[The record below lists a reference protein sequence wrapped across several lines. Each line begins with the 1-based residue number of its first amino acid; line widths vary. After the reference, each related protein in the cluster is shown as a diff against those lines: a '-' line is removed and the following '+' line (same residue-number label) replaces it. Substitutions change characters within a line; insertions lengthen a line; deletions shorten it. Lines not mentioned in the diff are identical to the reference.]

1 MSLPISSIAVYLLRP
16 QWLFKLPYLLSI
28 LLCLALLLP
37 VVAMADN
44 LRVLVVLSSDAAPYQ
59 VFAKAFAQ
67 NLPNF
72 IRVEVQPQADSYD
85 DARKFDLIV
94 PVGVKAAQLVV
105 AKSATPVLA
114 VMLPKR
120 SYEESLLKLHHGKI
134 ISAIYLDQPWERQAD
149 LIHVVL
155 PTANTVGVLYGT
167 RMNLDTAGLSKALTY
182 RSLEF
187 IPQLLKTPENL
198 FVNLDT
204 LLDSSDVLL
213 AVPDSEIYS
222 SNNIRNIL
230 LTTYRH
236 GVPLIGLSQA
246 YVNAGALGAVF
257 STPEQIA
264 AQASTVTL
272 AFAQTHQLPEA
283 QYPSLFTVA
292 VNPEVARTLSVPIQ
306 SAEMVRLQMD
316 SMKERGR

>member
-1 MSLPISSIAVYLLRP
+1 MPASAI
-16 QWLFKLPYLLSI
+16 
-28 LLCLALLLP
+28 
-37 VVAMADN
+37 ADN
-44 LRVLVVLSSDAAPYQ
+44 LRVLIVLSSDAAPYRA
-59 VFAKAFAQ
+59 FARAFAQ
-67 NLPNF
+67 NLPNYM
-72 IRVEVQPQADSYD
+72 RVEVQPQADSYD

-94 PVGVKAAQLVV
+94 PVGVKAGQLVA
-105 AKSATPVLA
+105 AKSVTPVLA

-120 SYEESLLKLHHGKI
+120 SYDESLLKLHKNKN
-134 ISAIYLDQPWERQAD
+134 ISAVYLDQPWERQVD
-149 LIHVVL
+149 LIRFVL
-155 PTANTVGVLYGT
+155 PGANKVGVLYGAA
-167 RMNLDTAGLSKALTY
+167 MNFDATGLSNVLAHHGLD
-182 RSLEF
+182 F
-187 IPQLLKTPENL
+187 IPQLLKTPDSL

-230 LTTYRH
+230 LTAYRH

-246 YVNAGALGAVF
+246 YVNAGALAAVF

-264 AQASTVTL
+264 AQASTMAL
-272 AFAQTHQLPEA
+272 AYAQTHQLPEA

-306 SAEMVRLQMD
+306 SAEMVKLQMN
-316 SMKERGR
+316 STKERGR

>member
-1 MSLPISSIAVYLLRP
+1 M
-16 QWLFKLPYLLSI
+16 
-28 LLCLALLLP
+28 CLAGLLP
-37 VVAMADN
+37 ATAKAES

-59 VFAKAFAQ
+59 AFARALLQ
-67 NLPNF
+67 NLPNTMQ
-72 IRVEVQPQADSYD
+72 VEVQPQAGSYD
-85 DARKFDLIV
+85 NSKKNDLVIS
-94 PVGVKAAQLVV
+94 VGVKASELVA
-105 AKSATPVLA
+105 AKSASPILA
-114 VMLPKR
+114 VMLPRR
-120 SYEESLLKLHHGKI
+120 SYEESLLKLRHSKG
-134 ISAIYLDQPWERQAD
+134 ISAIYLDQPWERQVE

-155 PTANTVGVLYGT
+155 PSATKVGVLYSAPL
-167 RMNLDTAGLSKALTY
+167 NLDMASLSKALSH
-182 RSLEF
+182 RGLELESQ
-187 IPQLLKTPENL
+187 ILKAPDGL

-222 SNNIRNIL
+222 SYNIRNIL

-246 YVNAGALGAVF
+246 YVNAGALSAVF

-272 AFAQTHQLPEA
+272 AFAQTHQLPEP

-306 SAEMVRLQMD
+306 SAEMVKLQMD
-316 SMKERGR
+316 STKERGR